1 MVYGFKKIQQHW
13 EIAVADLIGTALSEA
28 HGECKEIRER
38 IIEIKMAKW
47 RRRAK
52 YKFDPSCPPSK
63 ARRNYWRL
71 CKARPDIMRR
81 MGLSEISVYQ

>member
-1 MVYGFKKIQQHW
+1 MNAKK
-13 EIAVADLIGTALSEA
+13 LG
-28 HGECKEIRER
+28 R

-47 RRRAK
+47 CRRAK
-52 YKFDPSCPPSK
+52 YKFLDPTCPPSK

-71 CKARPDIMRR
+71 CKAHPDIMRR